1 MKRTTA
7 FPSITAAFLA
17 FGLTGSAAAE
27 EARFDRLANLPFEQK
42 PSHGRDCQGPE
53 GRASLSAGDP
63 AYIWALPLINTLGMR
78 SGAEDVFGTG
88 YNVMPVWKERLDTKT
103 MVTTPNSDLIYAM
116 AFIDM
121 GETGPIVFE
130 APPKLQGILLDF
142 WQRPIPMDGGK
153 FFGDVRP
160 ARPRCGQRRHI
171 RHHPPGYDGQLPED
185 CLHLPLGH
193 NNLFVFLRAFYDDP
207 DNLEPTNKLVNR
219 SSSIPLNLPESERK
233 PMQFPNASGVNAT
246 CCRLGYLGRSSS

>member
-27 EARFDRLANLPFEQK
+27 EARFDRLANLPFEQNRPTAETAK
-42 PSHGRDCQGPE
+42 ALKDELLFQQ
-53 GRASLSAGDP
+53 ATQ

-153 FFGDVRP
+153 FFGDVGLP
-160 ARPRCGQRRHI
+160 GPDAGKGGTFVI
-171 RHHPPGYDGQLPED
+171 TPPGYDGQLPED
-185 CLHLPLGH
+185 AYIYRSGT

-207 DNLEPTNKLVNR
+207 DNLEPTNKLNR
-219 SSSIPLNLPESERK
+219 SSSIR
-233 PMQFPNASGVNAT
+233 
-246 CCRLGYLGRSSS
+246 